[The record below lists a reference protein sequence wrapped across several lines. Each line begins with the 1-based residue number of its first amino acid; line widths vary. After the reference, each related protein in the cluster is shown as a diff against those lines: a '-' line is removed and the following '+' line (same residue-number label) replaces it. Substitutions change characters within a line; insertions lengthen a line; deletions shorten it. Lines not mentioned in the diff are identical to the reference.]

1 VGIGTIVG
9 GLAVFFG
16 CGTVLALLLCA
27 SNDDAD
33 RRMREAIETDAARLQ
48 READELVLR

>member
-1 VGIGTIVG
+1 VSIGAIVVW
-9 GLAVFFG
+9 LAVFFG
-16 CGTVLALLLCA
+16 CGTVLALTLCV

-33 RRMREAIETDAARLQ
+33 RRMREAIEADAARLQ